1 MLKQVSKLVLSV
13 VLLAGFVGVANAE
26 PSREDFAIKVR
37 KGGFA
42 MMAWYMGPLGRMA
55 KGEMPYDQAM
65 FQRNAETLAFLS
77 KLPKDAFIP
86 GSDKGETKAKP
97 EIWSKA
103 DKFKAANEAMETET
117 AKLAEMSKGGNLDAL
132 KEQVGKV
139 QKTCKS
145 CHEEFKTKSER

>member
-1 MLKQVSKLVLSV
+1 MLKKMSKVVLSV
-13 VLLAGFVGVANAE
+13 ALLAGYVGVAQAE
-26 PSREDFAIKVR
+26 MSKEDYAIKVR
-37 KGGFA
+37 KSGFT
-42 MMAWYMGPLGRMA
+42 MLTWYFGPMARMV
-55 KGEMPYDQAM
+55 KGDMPYDKAQ

-97 EIWSKA
+97 EVWSKA
-103 DKFKAANEAMETET
+103 DKFKTANDAMETET
-117 AKLAEMSKGGNLDAL
+117 AKLAELSKAGNLDAL

-145 CHEEFKTKSER
+145 CHEEFKNKSE